1 VLVRPAEWAIRRLPT
16 ALIAFTVVV
25 ELVAVVLP
33 FLLPGRP
40 STGGDWLRFGVLL
53 TVGVAQAELSRRTER
68 MRRFLASTV
77 HVNMTSV
84 WIFAGA
90 VDLPLGLAI
99 TLTVVLFAHL
109 WERIW
114 RQLASRPAHRVIYTA
129 TTVVLSVLPVRPVLA
144 AVSGAL
150 PFLDH
155 DLRNLVAI
163 AAAMAAFFVTNS
175 ALVTIALKL
184 RYPDLTIRELFGGW
198 DVNALELA
206 TLCLGGLT
214 AVVLMAHVYLVP
226 LVVLPIVVLH
236 RGVLMRQFQEAA
248 TTDHK
253 TGVLNSVAWHDAAAR
268 ELDRGAEFGV
278 LMIDLDH
285 FKLVNDTHGHLVG
298 DAVLREVADT
308 LCDQVRE
315 VDAVGRFGGEE
326 FVVLLPGAA
335 LPDAIRVA
343 ERIRTAIADLTVTD
357 GSAAVS
363 ALSASIGVSVHPMA
377 GAVLEQ
383 VLLAADSALYEAKR
397 GGRNRVVS
405 LFDPA

>member
-1 VLVRPAEWAIRRLPT
+1 MLVRPAQWAIRRLPSG
-16 ALIAFTVVV
+16 LIVFTVLV
-25 ELVAVVLP
+25 ELVAVILP
-33 FLLPGRP
+33 FLLPGQP
-40 STGGDWLRFGVLL
+40 PTGGDWLRFGVLL
-53 TVGVAQAELSRRTER
+53 AVGVTQAELSRRTER
-68 MRRFLASTV
+68 QRRFLASTV

-90 VDLPLGLAI
+90 VDLPMGLAI
-99 TLTVVLFAHL
+99 TLTVVLFVHL

-144 AVSGAL
+144 AVNSAL
-150 PFLDH
+150 PFVDH
-155 DLRNLVAI
+155 DLRGLIAV
-163 AAAMAAFFVTNS
+163 AAAMAAFTLTNS
-175 ALVTIALKL
+175 VLVTIALRL
-184 RYPDLTIRELFGGW
+184 RYPELPLAELIGGW
-198 DVNALELA
+198 DENALELA
-206 TLCLGGLT
+206 TLCLGALT
-214 AVVLMAHVYLVP
+214 AIVLMAHVYLVP

-268 ELDRGAEFGV
+268 ELDRGGTFGV

-285 FKLVNDTHGHLVG
+285 FKRVNDTHGHLVG

-335 LPDAIRVA
+335 LADALRVA
-343 ERIRTAIADLTVTD
+343 ERIRTAIADLTVAE

-363 ALSASIGVSVHPMA
+363 TLSASIGVSVHPVA
-377 GAVLEQ
+377 GAVLDQ
-383 VLLAADSALYEAKR
+383 VLMAADNALYEAKR

-405 LFDPA
+405 LLDPA